1 MAPRPTA
8 LIADDEPL
16 LAARLKSA
24 LGEAWPELE
33 IAAVVPNGLEA
44 VAAAERLK
52 PDVAFLDIRMPGM
65 DGLEAAAE
73 IADRLG
79 EDAPAIVFVTAYD
92 EYATRAFE
100 LAAMDYVLKPVAQ
113 DRLAK
118 TVERLKARPRDFE
131 ALARQ
136 LRALAAQAPKAQ
148 LLKQVM
154 AGTGNAVKLIPIAE
168 VCYFQAAD
176 KYTTVVTA
184 NGEDLIR
191 LSLKELAPQLPERF
205 QQVHRGTIVN
215 LDEVAAA
222 VRDEAGRVSLSL
234 RRRRETLPVSRV
246 YAELFKAM

>member
-1 MAPRPTA
+1 MRA

-33 IAAVVPNGLEA
+33 IAAVAANGLEA
-44 VAAAERLK
+44 VAAAERWR

-65 DGLEAAAE
+65 DGLEAAGE

-79 EDAPAIVFVTAYD
+79 VDAPAIVFVTAYD

-118 TVERLKARPRDFE
+118 TVARLKTRRRDFDE
-131 ALARQ
+131 LARQ
-136 LRALAAQAPKAQ
+136 LRALAAQAPKVQ
-148 LLKQVM
+148 ILKQVM
-154 AGTGNAVKLIPIAE
+154 AGAGNAVRLIPIGE

-184 NGEDLIR
+184 DGEDLIR
-191 LSLKELAPQLPERF
+191 TSLKELAPQLPERF

-222 VRDEAGRVSLSL
+222 VRDEAGRVSLKL
-234 RRRRETLPVSRV
+234 RRRKEALAVSRV

>member
-1 MAPRPTA
+1 MKA

-16 LAARLKSA
+16 LAQSLKRA

-44 VAAAERLK
+44 VAAAERLR
-52 PDVAFLDIRMPGM
+52 PDIAFLDIRMPGL
-65 DGLEAAAE
+65 DGLEAAGE

-79 EDAPAIVFVTAYD
+79 EAAPAIVFVTAYD

-100 LAAMDYVLKPVAQ
+100 LNAVDYVLKPVAQ

-118 TVERLKARPRDFE
+118 TVERLKTRPRSFDE
-131 ALARQ
+131 LARQ
-136 LRALAAQAPKAQ
+136 LRALGALAPKKPV
-148 LLKQVM
+148 LKQVM
-154 AGTGNAVKLIPIAE
+154 AGAGNAVKLIPLGE
-168 VCYFQAAD
+168 VWYFQAAD

-184 NGEDLIR
+184 DGEELIR
-191 LSLKELAPQLPERF
+191 TSLKELAPQLPERF

-222 VRDEAGRVSLSL
+222 VRDEAGRVALRL
-234 RRRRETLPVSRV
+234 RRRKEMLPVSRV
-246 YAELFKAM
+246 YAELFRAM

>member
-1 MAPRPTA
+1 MRA

-52 PDVAFLDIRMPGM
+52 PEVAFLDIRMPGL
-65 DGLEAAAE
+65 DGLEAAGE

-92 EYATRAFE
+92 EYATKAFE
-100 LAAMDYVLKPVAQ
+100 LAAVDYVLKPVAQ

-136 LRALAAQAPKAQ
+136 LRALGDLAPKAPV
-148 LLKQVM
+148 LKQVM
-154 AGTGNAVKLIPIAE
+154 AGSGNAVKLIPVGE

-176 KYTTVVTA
+176 KYTTVITA

-205 QQVHRGTIVN
+205 RQVHRGTIVN

-222 VRDEAGRVSLSL
+222 VRDEAGRVSLRL
-234 RRRRETLPVSRV
+234 RSRKESLPVSRV
-246 YAELFKAM
+246 YAELFKPM